1 MTTIKLKNGSGAP
14 TAGDLVQGEPALD
27 LTNKRLYTEDSG
39 GTVIEVGT
47 NPTSI
52 TTGDITATGTATFA
66 NLATSGD
73 VTFGDNDKAIFGAGS
88 DLQIYHDGVSRIKE
102 LGAGGLYVDVT
113 NDMYI
118 RRGDT
123 SAVMAEFNAGVAK
136 LMFDGSQKLA
146 TTSTGIDVTGTVTA
160 DDITLSD
167 TDTPTLTLT
176 DTTNTVTNIVK
187 ANNSIGTV
195 GTSTANDLYIQSN
208 DTVRQRVRS
217 NGDISFYNDSA
228 SSQAFYWDAST
239 SRLGLGTT
247 SPARDL
253 HIVENDDWAQIRLEG
268 NSSGGAEIMM
278 GDSTTESKGRIQY
291 VNASNYMR
299 FDTNATERM
308 RITSSGTLLVGKSS
322 SAFGTAGVEINQNG
336 VAGKVFMTR
345 SGGDPLSLNRLS
357 SDGEIQGFY
366 KDGTQVGYVGSSGN
380 DMYLGN
386 SITGVMFNDA
396 NNAILPWRTNQLDD
410 ANINIGL
417 GLYRFKDL
425 YLSGTAYSAALNVDG
440 GSSGIINFGDVTSNY
455 GRLYADSTGTYVGSV
470 TANPLILRTTNTE
483 RMRITSA
490 GNVGIGD
497 SNPARKLTVQGGS
510 GDTLPIRVVGGS
522 GTTTGG
528 IEFQDA
534 STTADY
540 KVQIGSI
547 GDNLYLRAGGAE
559 RMRIDSSG
567 NVQIGTAAVTGGR
580 YFDIYNTGSTATD
593 FAITRFITQQVGS
606 SSTTSAD
613 VYKRKN
619 GEFGFANNDT
629 DSAAYI
635 NFKVGTSNRMRLTSS
650 GDLLVG
656 TTSTPT
662 GSTGGSAFITESVG
676 RKTLK
681 IASTTTSG
689 AGLAEF
695 INPNGVVGTIVTNG
709 SATAYNTSSDQRLKE
724 NIVDAPSASDDIDA
738 IQVRSFDWKADG
750 SHQKYGMV
758 AQELQT
764 VAPEAVTEG
773 ETEEDMMGVDYS
785 KLVPM
790 LVKEIQSLRAR
801 VAQLEND

>member
-47 NPTSI
+47 NP
-52 TTGDITATGTATFA
+52 GT
-66 NLATSGD
+66 D
-73 VTFGDNDKAIFGAGS
+73 VTFADNRKALFGTGS
-88 DLQIYHDGVSRIKE
+88 DLQIYHDGTNSYIVNTTNDLIIGEDTRVRIKTPSLLVNNAADNE
-102 LGAGGLYVDVT
+102 NLLTATENGAVTLYYD
-113 NDMYI
+113 
-118 RRGDT
+118 
-123 SAVMAEFNAGVAK
+123 NAAK
-136 LMFDGSQKLA
+136 IA
-146 TTSTGIDVTGTVTA
+146 TTSTGIDVTGTA
-160 DDITLSD
+160 LAHKIE
-167 TDTPTLTLT
+167 
-176 DTTNTVTNIVK
+176 
-187 ANNSIGTV
+187 IGDGSGG
-195 GTSTANDLYIQSN
+195 GTSEILFSDNVSARGKILYDHSSNPETMLLQTTGTTAISIDNSQNVSMPNGNLDVTGNL
-208 DTVRQRVRS
+208 TVDAGS
-217 NGDISFYNDSA
+217 NGKIDFGNV
-228 SSQAFYWDAST
+228 
-239 SRLGLGTT
+239 TT
-247 SPARDL
+247 
-253 HIVENDDWAQIRLEG
+253 
-268 NSSGGAEIMM
+268 
-278 GDSTTESKGRIQY
+278 
-291 VNASNYMR
+291 
-299 FDTNATERM
+299 
-308 RITSSGTLLVGKSS
+308 
-322 SAFGTAGVEINQNG
+322 
-336 VAGKVFMTR
+336 
-345 SGGDPLSLNRLS
+345 
-357 SDGEIQGFY
+357 
-366 KDGTQVGYVGSSGN
+366 
-380 DMYLGN
+380 
-386 SITGVMFNDA
+386 
-396 NNAILPWRTNQLDD
+396 
-410 ANINIGL
+410 
-417 GLYRFKDL
+417 
-425 YLSGTAYSAALNVDG
+425 
-440 GSSGIINFGDVTSNY
+440 NY
-455 GRLYADSTGTYVGSV
+455 GRLYADSTGTFVGSV
-470 TANPLILRTTNTE
+470 TADPLIFRTTNTE
-483 RMRITSA
+483 RMRIDSSGRVGIGESNPATDLHITNSGSTQLLLESGSSSQGILLFGDASDLNIGSVVYDHSNNSMSFETDDTVRMTINSSGNVGIGTASPAAALDVTNGHIKLSA
-490 GNVGIGD
+490 GYSLQWDDSHERIEQSNGNLEFFTNNSQQMTISGSNVGIGD

-522 GTTTGG
+522 GTATGG